1 MKNFKTTEKLI
12 IVFAVFVAIILV
24 WTFSTT
30 NHSDRYVCINCPKC
44 GSERVMMTHRDDVTE
59 VEHLLCMD
67 CLLEMTM
74 TDAVDDSINSLK
86 RNGDDDCEPVIDA
99 SEESKEKAAE
109 EETSD
114 SLYNPEL
121 ECPY

>member
-12 IVFAVFVAIILV
+12 IVFVVFVAVLLV
-24 WTFSTT
+24 SFSTT
-30 NHSDRYVCINCPKC
+30 NHSDRYVGINCPKC

-74 TDAVDDSINSLK
+74 TDAATDSINNIR
-86 RNGDDDCEPVIDA
+86 RNGDDDYYEPADTL
-99 SEESKEKAAE
+99 
-109 EETSD
+109 EETAD